1 MPQTMAS
8 LDPILKEVY
17 SGSLNEMLN
26 NDTLSYNRIKS
37 SSDGTGTLPYG
48 GKYVVFPLHVSRNS
62 GIGARNEGEVLPNAG
77 KQGTAR
83 AQLNLKYQYGS
94 IELNGQTFEL
104 ATKDYQSFADAME
117 MEVSGI
123 KADLTKDRNRQ
134 YFGNGNGRIATVT
147 GAVSGQTF
155 TVDSSQHIQDDEL
168 VDVIVGTSGTIRQAA
183 IRITTVNESTNVV
196 TFTGTGTGIAVG
208 DTVVRQG
215 SWNREWTGLAA
226 IVDDTSSLYGIN
238 PATQR
243 TWKAEKN
250 TQGGTSTALSEATF
264 MRMADRLRRNG
275 EKATAILTTLGVQ
288 RAYWLL
294 LTQQRRF
301 TDTKE
306 FKGGYTGLEF
316 NAGSSG
322 SLPMIA
328 DIDAPASTAYFVNE
342 KQIQL
347 YRPHE
352 FKFMD
357 RDGSMWKQKVD
368 ASGRYDAYVASL
380 YEYSELGTRKRN
392 SHGVITNITE
402 DIA

>member
-1 MPQTMAS
+1 MAN

-17 SGSLNEMLN
+17 QGSLNEQLN
-26 NDTLSYNRIKS
+26 NDTLSYNRITS
-37 SSDGTGTLPYG
+37 SSNGTGTLPYG
-48 GKYVVFPLHVSRNS
+48 GKYVVFPIETSRNS

-83 AQLNLKYQYGS
+83 AQLGLKYQYGA

-123 KADLTKDRNRQ
+123 KEDLTKDRNRQ
-134 YFGNGNGRIATVT
+134 YFGNGNGRIATV
-147 GAVSGQTF
+147 VSVAGQVI
-155 TVDSSQHIQDDEL
+155 TVDNVQHVQDDEL
-168 VDVIVGTSGTIRQAA
+168 LDIQTGATATVRQPNIRV
-183 IRITTVNESTNVV
+183 TTADTVANTV
-196 TFTGTGTGIAVG
+196 TVTGTLTGVAAG
-208 DTVVRQG
+208 DILVRQG
-215 SWNREWTGLAA
+215 SFGREWTGLAA
-226 IVDDTSSLYGIN
+226 IVDDTSTLYGIN

-243 TWKAEKN
+243 VWKAEKN

-275 EKATAILTTLGVQ
+275 TKATVILTTLGVQ
-288 RAYWLL
+288 RAYWQL

-301 TDTKE
+301 TDTKT
-306 FKGGYTGLEF
+306 FAGGYTGLEF

-342 KQIQL
+342 KAINL

-380 YEYSELGTRKRN
+380 YEYSELGTTRRN
-392 SHGVITNITE
+392 SHGVVTNITE
-402 DIA
+402 DIS

>member
-1 MPQTMAS
+1 MPQTMAN

-17 SGSLNEMLN
+17 SGSLNEQLN
-26 NDTLSYNRIKS
+26 NDTLSYNRIGS
-37 SSDGTGTLPYG
+37 SSDGTGSLPYG
-48 GKYVVFPLHVSRNS
+48 GKYVVFPLHTSRNS
-62 GIGARNEGEVLPNAG
+62 GVGARNEGEVLPNAG

-83 AQLNLKYQYGS
+83 AQLNLKYQYGG

-104 ATKDYQSFADAME
+104 ATKEYQTFADAME
-117 MEVSGI
+117 TEVSGI
-123 KADLTKDRNRQ
+123 KEDLSKDRNRQ
-134 YFGNGNGRIATVT
+134 YFGNGNGKIATVVSVAGQVITLDTVQHVQDDELLDIQIAATATVRQANIRVTTVSTTNVTATVT
-147 GAVSGQTF
+147 GTLTG
-155 TVDSSQHIQDDEL
+155 
-168 VDVIVGTSGTIRQAA
+168 
-183 IRITTVNESTNVV
+183 VV
-196 TFTGTGTGIAVG
+196 AG
-208 DTVVRQG
+208 DILVRQG
-215 SWNREWTGLAA
+215 SFGREWTGLSA
-226 IVDDTSSLYGIN
+226 IIDDASTLYGIA
-238 PATQR
+238 PGTQR
-243 TWKAEKN
+243 LWAAEKN
-250 TQGGTSTALSEATF
+250 IQGGTPTALSEATF
-264 MRMADRLRRNG
+264 MRMADRIRRNG
-275 EKATAILTTLGVQ
+275 AKPTAILTTLGVQ

-368 ASGRYDAYVASL
+368 ASGRYDAYVATL
-380 YEYSELGTRKRN
+380 YEYSELGTKRRN
-392 SHGVITNITE
+392 SHGVVTNITE
-402 DIA
+402 DIS

>member
-37 SSDGTGTLPYG
+37 TSDGTGTMPYG

-77 KQGTAR
+77 KQGTVR
-83 AQLNLKYQYGS
+83 AQLNLKYQYGA

-134 YFGNGNGRIATVT
+134 YFGNGNGRVATVT
-147 GAVSGQTF
+147 AAISGQNI
-155 TVDSSQHIQDDEL
+155 TVDSVQHIQDDEL
-168 VDVIVGTSGTIRQAA
+168 LDAYTSGGALRQANL
-183 IRITTVNESTNVV
+183 RVTVVNEATNVITV
-196 TFTGTGTGIAVG
+196 TGTGTGIANT
-208 DTVVRQG
+208 DILVRQG
-215 SWNREWTGLAA
+215 SYNREWTGLAA
-226 IVDDTSSLYGIN
+226 IVDDTSTLYGIN

-250 TQGGTSTALSEATF
+250 IQGGVSTALSEATF

-342 KQIQL
+342 KQIKM

-380 YEYSELGTRKRN
+380 YEYSEIGTRKRN